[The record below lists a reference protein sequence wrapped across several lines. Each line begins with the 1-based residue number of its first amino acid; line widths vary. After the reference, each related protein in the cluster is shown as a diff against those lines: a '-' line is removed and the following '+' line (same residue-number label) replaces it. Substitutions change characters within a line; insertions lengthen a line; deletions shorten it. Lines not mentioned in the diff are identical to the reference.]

1 MNKVILVG
9 RTTKDIELREI
20 KGSKSKGTENIA
32 VANFTLAVD
41 DRKSDEVAFISCVAW
56 GKLAETLEQYIKKG
70 MPVQLWGRLRTHDYE
85 DKDGNRRFVTEV
97 IAEGFEFCPTNIPFE
112 KVENKEVKRY
122 GRK

>member
-20 KGSKSKGTENIA
+20 KSKGKDA
-32 VANFTLAVD
+32 MLVANFTLAVD
-41 DRKSDEVAFISCVAW
+41 DRKSDEVAFINCVAW

-85 DKDGNRRFVTEV
+85 DKDGNRHFVTEV
-97 IAEGFEFCPTNIPFE
+97 VAEGFEFCPTNIPTE
-112 KVENKEVKRY
+112 KKEVKRY
-122 GRK
+122 ERK

>member
-20 KGSKSKGTENIA
+20 KGIKSKGMADTV

-41 DRKSDEVAFISCVAW
+41 DRKSDETAFVNCVAW

-70 MPVQLWGRLRTHDYE
+70 MPIQLWGRLRTHDYE
-85 DKDGNRRFVTEV
+85 DKDGNRRFITEV
-97 IAEGFEFCPTNIPFE
+97 VVEGFEFCPINIPPE
-112 KVENKEVKRY
+112 KEEKKEAKRY

>member
-9 RTTKDIELREI
+9 RTTKDIELKEI
-20 KGSKSKGTENIA
+20 KGSKSKGTEDSV
-32 VANFTLAVD
+32 VANFTLAVG
-41 DRKSDEVAFISCVAW
+41 DRKSEETAFINCVVW
-56 GKLAETLEQYIKKG
+56 NKLAETLAEYIKKG

-97 IAEGFEFCPTNIPFE
+97 VVEGFEFCPTNIPPE
-112 KVENKEVKRY
+112 KEEKKEVKRY

>member
-9 RTTKDIELREI
+9 RTTKDIEVKEI
-20 KGSKSKGTENIA
+20 KSKDKNKDNIL

-41 DRKSDEVAFISCVAW
+41 DRKSDETAFVNCTAW
-56 GKLAETLEQYIKKG
+56 GKLAETFEQYIKRG
-70 MPVQLWGRLRTHDYE
+70 MPVQLRGRLRTHDYE

-97 IAEGFEFCPTNIPFE
+97 VVEGFEFCPTNIPPE
-112 KVENKEVKRY
+112 KEETKEVKRY

>member
-20 KGSKSKGTENIA
+20 NGIKSKGTA
-32 VANFTLAVD
+32 DTVVANFTLAVD
-41 DRKSDEVAFISCVAW
+41 DRKSDETAFVNCVAW

-70 MPVQLWGRLRTHDYE
+70 MPIQLWGMLRTHDYE
-85 DKDGNRRFVTEV
+85 DKDGNRRFITEV
-97 IAEGFEFCPTNIPFE
+97 VVEGFEFCPINIPPE
-112 KVENKEVKRY
+112 KEEKKEAKRY